1 MANRFPLIVDSS
13 GTAAIKEIASGD
25 NLDLTGNGIVGAG
38 TVALTNLTVGGSQGS
53 DGQILTSTGSGVAW
67 EDVPVGSSTF
77 GVATM
82 TGDGSDTTLTLSA
95 NPGSEN
101 NTQVYIDGVYQ
112 PKSTYS
118 VSGTTLTFS
127 TAPPN
132 GTSVEAIVGASVAAG
147 VPSDASVTTAKL
159 ADSSVTTAKL
169 AGALTTPGNL
179 TVNGITD
186 TANFKVGGAQ
196 GTDGQVLT
204 STGSGVAWEDA
215 GGGGAWN
222 VISSQ
227 TVTSAVSSVDFTS
240 GITGYKNYVLIA
252 NDVTFSES
260 NKQISM
266 RLARSGVGAT
276 NNFLTSGYRYFQY
289 KPNGYAGNGNSSVYI
304 TFSNSS
310 GSIPIADNVDNNVPF
325 NGEIRFGSGSS
336 TIESNFVNKQD
347 GSGMLFCHSAG
358 NMTVNGNAAIVGI
371 RIFQDGSANVTG
383 GTFTLYGLANS

>member
-336 TIESNFVNKQD
+336 TIESNFVNKND

>member
-1 MANRFPLIVDSS
+1 MAIQKVTSSLIADNAVGLDQLNVTDGTNGQLLKTNGS
-13 GTAAIKEIASGD
+13 GT
-25 NLDLTGNGIVGAG
+25 
-38 TVALTNLTVGGSQGS
+38 
-53 DGQILTSTGSGVAW
+53 
-67 EDVPVGSSTF
+67 
-77 GVATM
+77 
-82 TGDGSDTTLTLSA
+82 LSF
-95 NPGSEN
+95 
-101 NTQVYIDGVYQ
+101 V
-112 PKSTYS
+112 
-118 VSGTTLTFS
+118 
-127 TAPPN
+127 
-132 GTSVEAIVGASVAAG
+132 
-147 VPSDASVTTAKL
+147 DA
-159 ADSSVTTAKL
+159 
-169 AGALTTPGNL
+169 
-179 TVNGITD
+179 
-186 TANFKVGGAQ
+186 
-196 GTDGQVLT
+196 
-204 STGSGVAWEDA
+204 A

-252 NDVTFSES
+252 NDVTFSQS
-260 NKQISM
+260 NKQIGM
-266 RLARSGVGAT
+266 RLARSGVGAS

-289 KPNGYAGNGNSSVYI
+289 KPNGYSGNGNSSVYI